1 VGYNPRMRR
10 LLVAACALLLAACTE
25 PADLKTALQVTDV
38 ASGWFDAGIVDG
50 KNKLVPSVT
59 FRLRNVSDAELPYVS
74 LNLIFRY
81 ADNGEAHEEVFK
93 QRLPIENKQTDVITI
108 RSQTGH
114 VGEAPQSRQEMLQNS
129 YFRDMDAVILV
140 RQSASQWVEL
150 HRVRVE
156 RQLVTQ

>member
-1 VGYNPRMRR
+1 MRR
-10 LLVAACALLLAACTE
+10 LLIAACALWLAACSQ
-25 PADLKTALQVTDV
+25 PVDLKTALQVSDV
-38 ASGWFDAGIVDG
+38 TTGWFDAGIVDG
-50 KNKLVPSVT
+50 KNKLVPTIT
-59 FRLRNVSDAELPYVS
+59 FRLRNAADASIPYVS

-81 ADNGEAHEEVFK
+81 ADNGETHEEVFK
-93 QRLPIENKQTDVITI
+93 QRLPLENTQTDLITI

>member
-1 VGYNPRMRR
+1 MRR
-10 LLVAACALLLAACTE
+10 LLVAACALWLAACSQ
-25 PADLKTALQVTDV
+25 PVDLKTALQVSDV
-38 ASGWFDAGIVDG
+38 TTGWFDAGIVDG
-50 KNKLVPSVT
+50 KNKLVPTIT
-59 FRLRNVSDAELPYVS
+59 FRLRNLSGGSVPYVS

-81 ADNGEAHEEVFK
+81 ADNGETHEEVFK
-93 QRLPIENKQTDVITI
+93 QRLPIENAQTDLITI